1 MKKSL
6 RRLNRL
12 ELVELIYQ
20 LRKENLAQQQRCQEL
35 ESQLQKT
42 EAQLQAC
49 LARTNED
56 ALGRIEGMIAELC
69 SRVSTGEAAEARRG

>member
-6 RRLNRL
+6 RKLNRL

-20 LRKENLAQQQRCQEL
+20 LRKENLAQQKHCNEL
-35 ESQLQKT
+35 EKQLQQT
-42 EAQLQAC
+42 QEQLQAC

-56 ALGRIEGMIAELC
+56 ALARIEGMVTEMY
-69 SRVSTGEAAEARRG
+69 SRASQLENQG